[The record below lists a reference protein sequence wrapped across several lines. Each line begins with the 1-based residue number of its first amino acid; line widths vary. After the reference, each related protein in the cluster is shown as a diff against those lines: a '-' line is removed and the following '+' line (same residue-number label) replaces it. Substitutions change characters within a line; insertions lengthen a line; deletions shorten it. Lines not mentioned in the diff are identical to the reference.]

1 MKIINEGSTN
11 MDKLRDP
18 EIREVLIE
26 RLIHEHSKSSETL
39 IINEMSVSQG
49 LSRVDVAVLNGIMQG
64 YEIKSE
70 SDKLIRLPLQVNEY
84 NKVFERMTIVTAD
97 NYLEGVKK
105 IIPSWWGIIK
115 VSNKKGI
122 PTLRTVKK
130 GRVNPSLD
138 SLALAQL
145 LWRDEAIDLLK
156 KRGLEKGI
164 LSKPKREVYK
174 RIADSLKPE
183 ELKLEV
189 NQYLKTRKGWRGHL
203 LP

>member
-1 MKIINEGSTN
+1 
-11 MDKLRDP
+11 MDKLKDP
-18 EIREVLIE
+18 EIRSVLIDQ
-26 RLIHEHSKSSETL
+26 LITEYSNSAETL

-49 LSRVDVAVLNGIMQG
+49 ISRVDVAVLNGIMQG

-70 SDKLIRLPLQVNEY
+70 SDKLVRLPLQVNEY
-84 NKVFERMTIVTAD
+84 NKVFERMTIVAAD
-97 NYLEGVKK
+97 HYLEDVRK

-122 PTLRTVKK
+122 ATLRTVKK
-130 GRVNPSLD
+130 GRRNPSLD
-138 SLALAQL
+138 PLALAQL

-164 LSKPKREVYK
+164 LSKPKREIYR
-174 RIADSLKPE
+174 RIAESIKAE

-189 NQYLKTRKGWRGHL
+189 NQFLKTRKGWRGQL

>member
-1 MKIINEGSTN
+1 

-18 EIREVLIE
+18 EIRSVLIE
-26 RLIHEHSKSSETL
+26 QLILEHSNSTETL

-49 LSRVDVAVLNGIMQG
+49 ISRVDVAVLNGIMQG

-70 SDKLIRLPLQVNEY
+70 SDKLVRLPLQVNEY

-97 NYLEGVKK
+97 NYLEDVRK
-105 IIPSWWGIIK
+105 IVPTWWGIIK
-115 VSNKKGI
+115 VSNKKGMA
-122 PTLRTVKK
+122 TLKTVKK
-130 GRVNPSLD
+130 GRRNPSLD

-145 LWRDEAIDLLK
+145 LWRDEAIKLLK
-156 KRGLEKGI
+156 QRGLEKGV
-164 LSKPKREVYK
+164 LSKPKREIYK
-174 RIADSLKPE
+174 RIADSIKAE

-189 NQYLKTRKGWRGHL
+189 NQFLKTRKGWRGQL

>member
-1 MKIINEGSTN
+1 

-26 RLIHEHSKSSETL
+26 RLLQEHSNSSETL

-70 SDKLIRLPLQVNEY
+70 SDKLIRLPLQANEY
-84 NKVFERMTIVTAD
+84 NKVFERMTIVTAE

-164 LSKPKREVYK
+164 LSKPKREIYQ
-174 RIADSLKPE
+174 RIAESIKAE
-183 ELKLEV
+183 ELKIEV
-189 NQYLKTRKGWRGHL
+189 NQFLKSREGWRGHL

>member
-1 MKIINEGSTN
+1 

-18 EIREVLIE
+18 EIRSVLIDQ
-26 RLIHEHSKSSETL
+26 LITEYSNSSETL

-49 LSRVDVAVLNGIMQG
+49 VSRVDVAVLNGIMQG

-70 SDKLIRLPLQVNEY
+70 SDKLVRLPLQVNEY

-97 NYLEGVKK
+97 NYLEDVRK

-122 PTLRTVKK
+122 ASLRTVKK
-130 GRVNPSLD
+130 GRLNPSLD
-138 SLALAQL
+138 PLALAQL
-145 LWRDEAIDLLK
+145 LWRDEAVDLLK

-164 LSKPKREVYK
+164 LSKPKREIYK
-174 RIADSLKPE
+174 RIAESIKAE

-189 NQYLKTRKGWRGHL
+189 NQILKTRKGWRGQL